1 MLRARSETPTFPP
14 LCQPVENYRYF
25 KSKSWLN
32 KLNSCRLLGP
42 TPLLSSESDVR
53 SDLVPTSFELCFHP
67 TVVDSMYFRLHW
79 LYSFLV
85 CGVQFMC
92 VHIWDFFDFTDLIL
106 IRTLFD
112 ISGYNHLTDCFQIF
126 KSKLNSFI
134 FRGFVT

>member
-42 TPLLSSESDVR
+42 TPLLSSESDVW
-53 SDLVPTSFELCFHP
+53 SDLVATSFELYFHP
-67 TVVDSMYFRLHW
+67 TVVDSLYFRLHW

-92 VHIWDFFDFTDLIL
+92 YPTHLGFLWFHWPNTNKNPLWHFRLQSLDG
-106 IRTLFD
+106 LFP
-112 ISGYNHLTDCFQIF
+112 NLQI
-126 KSKLNSFI
+126 
-134 FRGFVT
+134 